1 MKGSS
6 VSTLTIYRG
15 EKAYKVDNRNKTVT
29 EGKHA
34 PIHFLNITEE
44 ELSKRDLK
52 RKGTA
57 TVAGKQ
63 CVVYGNATEDYYVW
77 QGITLKKVINAKDG
91 KTISEAVS
99 ITQPARSMPTTSRF
113 PAATR

>member
-1 MKGSS
+1 MD
-6 VSTLTIYRG
+6 
-15 EKAYKVDNRNKTVT
+15 AD
-29 EGKHA
+29 
-34 PIHFLNITEE
+34 
-44 ELSKRDLK
+44 
-52 RKGTA
+52 GT
-57 TVAGKQ
+57 
-63 CVVYGNATEDYYVW
+63 ATEDYYVW